1 MQENIEAITEDVLPT
16 IPNVIK
22 FYGNELITLNLKRKD
37 IFFFFFFISKYPL
50 DSVAKFVN
58 IIRDTFSKT
67 DDINEVFLNTFIPL
81 TITVDMLFDVHKKL
95 GCEQEFYY
103 ADFNATIAVQL
114 TAMISE
120 LFSTDVDLATYLL
133 EYFTAKKNEIENNK
147 NLQINQYV
155 SRWFY

>member
-37 IFFFFFFISKYPL
+37 VFFIGQTISKYPL
-50 DSVAKFVN
+50 DSIAKLVN

-103 ADFNATIAVQL
+103 SDFNLSIGAVLTETI
-114 TAMISE
+114 TN
-120 LFSTDVDLATYLL
+120 LFSTNVELATYLL
-133 EYFTAKKNEIENNK
+133 EYFTGKKNEIEDNK
-147 NLQINQYV
+147 NLLINQYL
-155 SRWFY
+155 SKWFY

>member
-37 IFFFFFFISKYPL
+37 IFFIGQTISKYPI

-67 DDINEVFLNTFIPL
+67 DDINEVFLNTFVVLVLIHSPVYSNSL
-81 TITVDMLFDVHKKL
+81 SARTTACILNTS
-95 GCEQEFYY
+95 
-103 ADFNATIAVQL
+103 AT
-114 TAMISE
+114 TSC
-120 LFSTDVDLATYLL
+120 
-133 EYFTAKKNEIENNK
+133 
-147 NLQINQYV
+147 
-155 SRWFY
+155 